1 MKVAISITNSIIR
14 ALYVKRVCV
23 CVCVDLMR
31 TCGRKRVKKEKSEE
45 EKREYTEQQH
55 QKKNS

>member
-14 ALYVKRVCV
+14 ALYVKRV